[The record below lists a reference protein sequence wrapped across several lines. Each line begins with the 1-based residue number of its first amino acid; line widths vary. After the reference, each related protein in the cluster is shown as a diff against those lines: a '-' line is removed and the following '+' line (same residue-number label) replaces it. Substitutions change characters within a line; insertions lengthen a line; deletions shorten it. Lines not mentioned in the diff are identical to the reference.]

1 MNTDLHPCVLTGVR
15 ERNPI
20 TRFAD
25 HGTQRTGFKQHLDSL
40 RRKDSLRGA
49 ETTEIS
55 VRLGNYSASHFEGSA
70 FTLTLPELG
79 PTGPEF
85 RLGVP
90 VESYSQGA
98 EQASDLGVGDSVLA
112 AGQWK
117 FPSWT
122 TTDGMQQTSLAV
134 LARLLKV
141 LTPAAVT
148 TADHTEATPPLSRS
162 GAWKPHHREGGR

>member
-1 MNTDLHPCVLTGVR
+1 MDTDLHHCVLTGIR

-25 HGTQRTGFKQHLDSL
+25 HGTQRTG
-40 RRKDSLRGA
+40 
-49 ETTEIS
+49 
-55 VRLGNYSASHFEGSA
+55 

-134 LARLLKV
+134 LAHLLKV

-148 TADHTEATPPLSRS
+148 PADHTEATPPLSRS
-162 GAWKPHHREGGR
+162 GAWKPHHREGWR